1 MGKVM
6 QTISCAECME
16 SMAPVKHEFLT
27 RIACANCQ
35 QAKEDL
41 AAHDRRQQ
49 RERPWG
55 AGGEALRRQEIPGC
69 SDTNAVLQ
77 MLGRFRCP
85 QCGKWC
91 WTRNALARHGELH
104 RTSRN

>member
-6 QTISCAECME
+6 QTISYAECME
-16 SMAPVKHEFLT
+16 SMAPVKDEFLT

-35 QAKEDL
+35 QAKENL

-55 AGGEALRRQEIPGC
+55 AGGEALRRQEIPGVQRYEC
-69 SDTNAVLQ
+69 SVAG
-77 MLGRFRCP
+77 LGTVP
-85 QCGKWC
+85 MPECGTWC
-91 WTRNALARHGELH
+91 WTRNALARQGELH
-104 RTSRN
+104 RTLRN